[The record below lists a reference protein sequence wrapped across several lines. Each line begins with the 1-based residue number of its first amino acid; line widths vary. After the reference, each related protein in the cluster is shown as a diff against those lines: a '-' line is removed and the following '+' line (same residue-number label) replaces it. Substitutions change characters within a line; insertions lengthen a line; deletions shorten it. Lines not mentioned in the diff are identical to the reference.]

1 VRIFQDADKSARIDD
16 GPAFLEMIDYC
27 MIHPDDIDAI
37 IVYDTSRFAKNRED
51 AIVHKRMLKKKSI
64 RVEYAS

>member
-1 VRIFQDADKSARIDD
+1 
-16 GPAFLEMIDYC
+16 

>member
-1 VRIFQDADKSARIDD
+1 
-16 GPAFLEMIDYC
+16 
-27 MIHPDDIDAI
+27 MIHPDDIDTI